1 MNVILVD
8 DEPPALIT
16 LRHKLLKYDN
26 TIAILA
32 MCEDPEEGLE
42 QISRLKPDVVF
53 LDVEMPRM
61 NGFDLL
67 EQLPRI
73 DFKVVFTTA
82 HDEFTIQAIRVSA
95 FDYLLKPVDEHE
107 LAKTLTR
114 LEVCLREKQERNH
127 FREFQ
132 QLVKSLRGE
141 PEKVRKLPI
150 ATMDGIL
157 LLPLSEIIRIE
168 AMGSYTA
175 FYLNKRQK
183 IVASKSISEFDH
195 LCDSESFFKVH
206 KSHIINLNYVEK
218 YIRGEGGSVILVDGS
233 EVGVSR
239 RSKAE
244 LLERLFLK

>member
-1 MNVILVD
+1 MKVILVD
-8 DEPPALIT
+8 DERPALIT
-16 LRHKLLKYDN
+16 LRHKLLKYDSS
-26 TIAILA
+26 IEILA
-32 MCEDPEEGLE
+32 MCEEPEDGLE
-42 QISRLKPDVVF
+42 QIGRLKPDVVF
-53 LDVEMPRM
+53 LDVEMPGM

-67 EQLPRI
+67 EQLPKI
-73 DFKVVFTTA
+73 DFEVVFTTA

-95 FDYLLKPVDEHE
+95 FDYLLKPVDEE
-107 LAKTLTR
+107 DLRKTLER
-114 LEVCLREKQERNH
+114 LIVCLKEKEDRNH

-132 QLVKSLRGE
+132 YLLKSLRGE
-141 PEKVRKLPI
+141 PEKVKKLPI

-157 LLPLSEIIRIE
+157 LLPLSDIIRIE

-175 FYLNKRQK
+175 FYCSKKQK

-195 LCDSESFFKVH
+195 LCHNDTFFKVH
-206 KSHIINLNYVEK
+206 KSHIINLNFVEK
-218 YIRGEGGSVILVDGS
+218 YIRGEGGSVILADGS